1 MRFLAAFLML
11 FPFTSAHAQDFSVG
25 TLNTESASDTQ
36 PFMVS
41 RTIRGVGKVDVWAL
55 QEVAGLSAVE
65 EYTVAAGAVGRRS
78 SYRAIVSE
86 SGTISQQHRRDDQLA
101 IVYNSSRF
109 RQVEN
114 VELHGIRSKPGA
126 IGGRLGEPDWNL
138 RGALFIRLQDKDTGV
153 EFYVGNVHLKCC
165 GDSKNTRAHQAEIIK
180 AWIERSDVQVILTG
194 DFNIPVQPSSADG
207 NQNSDAFKTLESV
220 MTWERPQNPIKTQ
233 CSEDFDSM
241 LDHFF
246 IKEGPNI
253 GTIDVAI
260 HETESAFC
268 DAEKVGGPDHR
279 PVVAQFS
286 IQP

>member
-1 MRFLAAFLML
+1 ML
-11 FPFTSAHAQDFSVG
+11 RLIALISLLSATQVVAQDFKVG

-36 PFMVS
+36 PFIVS
-41 RTIRGVGKVDVWAL
+41 RTIRAIGKVDIWAF

-101 IVYNSSRF
+101 IAYNSSRF

-126 IGGRLGEPDWNL
+126 VGDRLGEPDWNL

-165 GDSKNTRAHQAEIIK
+165 GEGKETRAHQAKIIK
-180 AWIERSDVQVILTG
+180 SWIERSDVQVILTG
-194 DFNIPVQPSSADG
+194 DFNIPVEPSSADG
-207 NQNSDAFKTLESV
+207 NQDSDAFKTLESV
-220 MTWERPQNPIKTQ
+220 MKWERPQNPIKTQ
-233 CSEDFDSM
+233 CSDSFNSM
-241 LDHFF
+241 LDLFF
-246 IKEGPNI
+246 LKEGPNI
-253 GTIDVAI
+253 DTIDVTI
-260 HETESAFC
+260 HETDSAFC

-279 PVVAQFS
+279 PIVANFS

>member
-11 FPFTSAHAQDFSVG
+11 FPFTSAYAQDFSVG

-55 QEVAGLSAVE
+55 QEVAGISAVE

-165 GDSKNTRAHQAEIIK
+165 GDGKNTRAHQAEIIK

-207 NQNSDAFKTLESV
+207 NQDSDAFKTLESV

-233 CSEDFDSM
+233 CSDDFDSM

-246 IKEGPNI
+246 LKEGPNI
-253 GTIDVAI
+253 NTIDVTI
-260 HETESAFC
+260 YETESAYC

-279 PVVAQFS
+279 PVVAKFS